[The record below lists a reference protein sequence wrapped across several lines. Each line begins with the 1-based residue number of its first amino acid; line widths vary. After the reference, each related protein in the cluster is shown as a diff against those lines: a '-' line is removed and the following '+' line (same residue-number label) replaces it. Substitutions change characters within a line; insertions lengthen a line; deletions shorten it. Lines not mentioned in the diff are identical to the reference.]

1 MSSFFD
7 LSRFRRATPLAR
19 SATIALMTNAAVTAD
34 DCTEAWTVA
43 CLCAG
48 WCRACES
55 FRPIF
60 EQHAADA
67 PQAVH
72 RWVDIEDDA
81 DSIGDLDIETFPTL
95 LIARGGTP
103 LFFGPVLPQAASI
116 SKLLASLGADA
127 SARTLHDSSVLTPLL
142 AYLGCTDAD

>member
-1 MSSFFD
+1 MS
-7 LSRFRRATPLAR
+7 
-19 SATIALMTNAAVTAD
+19 NAAFTAD
-34 DCTEAWTVA
+34 DGAEAWTVA

-48 WCRACES
+48 WYRACES

-60 EQHAADA
+60 DQHAAAA

-72 RWVDIEDDA
+72 RWVDVEDDA

-127 SARTLHDSSVLTPLL
+127 SARTLLDANVLAPLL
-142 AYLGCTDAD
+142 AHLGCTGND

>member
-1 MSSFFD
+1 MSDAAFSPAD
-7 LSRFRRATPLAR
+7 RA
-19 SATIALMTNAAVTAD
+19 
-34 DCTEAWTVA
+34 EAWTVA

-60 EQHAADA
+60 EQHAAA
-67 PQAVH
+67 TPQAAH

-103 LFFGPVLPQAASI
+103 LFFGPVLPQATSI
-116 SKLLASLGADA
+116 SKLLASLGTDGR
-127 SARTLHDSSVLTPLL
+127 ARTLQDADLLAPLL
-142 AYLGCTDAD
+142 THLGCVGSD

>member
-1 MSSFFD
+1 MK
-7 LSRFRRATPLAR
+7 
-19 SATIALMTNAAVTAD
+19 NAAVTAD

-60 EQHAADA
+60 EQHGADT

-72 RWVDIEDDA
+72 RWIDVEDDA

-103 LFFGPVLPQAASI
+103 LFFGPVLPQAGSI

-127 SARTLHDSSVLTPLL
+127 GARSLDDADILAPLL
-142 AYLGCTDAD
+142 AHLGCAGPD

>member
-1 MSSFFD
+1 MQNTSSPED
-7 LSRFRRATPLAR
+7 DAAAR
-19 SATIALMTNAAVTAD
+19 
-34 DCTEAWTVA
+34 WTVA

-60 EQHAADA
+60 DQHAVDA
-67 PQAVH
+67 PQAAH
-72 RWVDIEDDA
+72 RWVDIEDEA

-95 LIARGGTP
+95 LIARNGTP

-127 SARTLHDSSVLTPLL
+127 RARTLQDADTLAPLL
-142 AYLGCTDAD
+142 AHLGCTDSD